1 MRKNKKV
8 LYPVVLVLLF
18 LLPLSGCTKKAF
30 SQSDG
35 LDDNGY
41 WKKVTATDYVDVESF
56 KNLTIPHEVH
66 AVSDELVQQQ
76 VEYAFSSLSSSVKE
90 VTDRAIVAGDK
101 VNIDFVGSVDGVEFE
116 GGSSKGA
123 VVTAGSQE
131 FIDDFLTQIIGHTPG
146 ETMDIVVSFPD
157 EYPSNTDLQGKE
169 AHFETKLNF
178 IAENE
183 KIEVTDA
190 LISEK
195 FGSLGW
201 NTKEELET
209 GIRTEIQKEAVENYV
224 KELFA
229 NSEVKKDIPKSVA
242 KYQEE
247 SLIAVYSNY
256 AKSYEMTTEEFI
268 KEYLKVESSK
278 ELIEKHEDDLK
289 KNSIYSLA
297 IQAVA
302 EDADIKVT
310 DEEIETYLGAGTTEK
325 YQEEYGKQFLK
336 RTVLTQKV
344 VEHIVENATLAD
356 A

>member
-18 LLPLSGCTKKAF
+18 LLPLSGCTKKTF

-41 WKKVTATDYVDVESF
+41 WKKVTATDYVDVEPF
-56 KNLTIPHEVH
+56 KNLTIPYEVH

-224 KELFA
+224 KELLA